1 MRWLLENP
9 QILFLL
15 AGAIAYW
22 LNERR
27 KAKELKREM
36 EEELHR
42 EPTEEEMAERTRQI
56 QEEIR
61 RKIEERQGDS
71 PVARPARAEP
81 ARTAERSSQGAESP
95 PPLPTSRTVLVS
107 SSEAPGAAELER
119 VMEEQR
125 RYAEQLERLEAAQR
139 ARAAGIEAGAAPL
152 SMAAYSM
159 AAGRS
164 EVSRRTDRRAD
175 SVLVGMRDREALRR
189 AIVLREVLGAPK
201 ALR

>member
-9 QILFLL
+9 QILFVI

-27 KAKELKREM
+27 KAKQLKHEM

-42 EPTEEEMAERTRQI
+42 EPTDEEMAERTRQI

-71 PVARPARAEP
+71 PVERPARPA
-81 ARTAERSSQGAESP
+81 ERSAPRPEAP
-95 PPLPTSRTVLVS
+95 PPLPSPRSVLFS
-107 SSEAPGAAELER
+107 PDEAPGAAELER

-125 RYAEQLERLEAAQR
+125 RYAEQLERLEAVQR
-139 ARAAGIEAGAAPL
+139 ARAAGIEAAAAPL

-159 AAGRS
+159 GTSRS
-164 EVSRRTDRRAD
+164 EVARRAD
-175 SVLVGMRDREALRR
+175 PRAASMLAGMRDREALRR